1 MDDFVNDMEEDILDD
16 EQLNDMIP
24 DTPQPPKQQ
33 VRQQPQKK
41 NIYQE
46 QIKKPVRNVNQQNN
60 QQQYN
65 HQNYR
70 QPSRMQPSHNR
81 QEEETRNIP
90 DEKNIET
97 KTDKLKSMVN
107 LNTLKLPI
115 LVFILYVILTI
126 PILSDMLGTYVPVLK
141 PGIVSTIIKGVLLA
155 LIVLVMNKLFKN

>member
-1 MDDFVNDMEEDILDD
+1 
-16 EQLNDMIP
+16 
-24 DTPQPPKQQ
+24 
-33 VRQQPQKK
+33 
-41 NIYQE
+41 
-46 QIKKPVRNVNQQNN
+46 
-60 QQQYN
+60 
-65 HQNYR
+65 
-70 QPSRMQPSHNR
+70 MQPSHNR